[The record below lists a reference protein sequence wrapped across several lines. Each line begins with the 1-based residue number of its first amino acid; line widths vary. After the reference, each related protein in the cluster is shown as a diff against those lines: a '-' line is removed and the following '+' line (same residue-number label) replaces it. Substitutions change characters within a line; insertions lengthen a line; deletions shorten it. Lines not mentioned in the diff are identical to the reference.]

1 MERIAV
7 LGVGG
12 VGGFLAAALAR
23 AGRDVT
29 VVARDVTA
37 SAIERGGL
45 EVESERLGSFQVRVR
60 AVTELPEPADGL
72 IVATKARDLE
82 PALERVAA
90 EPAIVLPL
98 LNGLD
103 HLPPLRE
110 RFGSRAVAGSIRIEA
125 FRTSPTH
132 VVQTSRFLG
141 VDMAS
146 ADGAMRAPLEGLAG
160 ALDAAGVPARVMDS
174 EAQAMWEKLVRLNAL
189 ALTTSAYDL
198 RLGPI
203 RTTPELRDELTACVQ
218 EGVAVATAEGAHV
231 AVAATMG
238 ELDDAHASLG
248 TSMQRDIEAG
258 VEPELDAI
266 AGSVL
271 RAAARHGIDCPTIR
285 RLAERVA
292 ERAGAPAPLGAPR

>member
-1 MERIAV
+1 
-7 LGVGG
+7 
-12 VGGFLAAALAR
+12 
-23 AGRDVT
+23 
-29 VVARDVTA
+29 
-37 SAIERGGL
+37 
-45 EVESERLGSFQVRVR
+45 
-60 AVTELPEPADGL
+60 
-72 IVATKARDLE
+72 
-82 PALERVAA
+82 
-90 EPAIVLPL
+90 
-98 LNGLD
+98 
-103 HLPPLRE
+103 
-110 RFGSRAVAGSIRIEA
+110 
-125 FRTSPTH
+125 
-132 VVQTSRFLG
+132 
-141 VDMAS
+141 
-146 ADGAMRAPLEGLAG
+146 
-160 ALDAAGVPARVMDS
+160 MDS

-266 AGSVL
+266 AGSGL

>member
-1 MERIAV
+1 M
-7 LGVGG
+7 L
-12 VGGFLAAALAR
+12 
-23 AGRDVT
+23 
-29 VVARDVTA
+29 
-37 SAIERGGL
+37 
-45 EVESERLGSFQVRVR
+45 
-60 AVTELPEPADGL
+60 
-72 IVATKARDLE
+72 
-82 PALERVAA
+82 
-90 EPAIVLPL
+90 
-98 LNGLD
+98 
-103 HLPPLRE
+103 LRE

-146 ADGAMRAPLEGLAG
+146 ADGAMRTPLDRLAG
-160 ALDAAGVPARVMDS
+160 ALEAAGVPARVMDS

-218 EGVAVATAEGAHV
+218 EGVAVATAEGADV

-285 RLAERVA
+285 RLAERLA

>member
-45 EVESERLGSFQVRVR
+45 EVESERLGSFEVRVR

-103 HLPPLRE
+103 HLVLLRE

-141 VDMAS
+141 ARTARCAHPSRDS
-146 ADGAMRAPLEGLAG
+146 RGRSRWRAFRPG
-160 ALDAAGVPARVMDS
+160 
-174 EAQAMWEKLVRLNAL
+174 
-189 ALTTSAYDL
+189 
-198 RLGPI
+198 
-203 RTTPELRDELTACVQ
+203 
-218 EGVAVATAEGAHV
+218 
-231 AVAATMG
+231 
-238 ELDDAHASLG
+238 
-248 TSMQRDIEAG
+248 
-258 VEPELDAI
+258 
-266 AGSVL
+266 
-271 RAAARHGIDCPTIR
+271 
-285 RLAERVA
+285 
-292 ERAGAPAPLGAPR
+292 

>member
-1 MERIAV
+1 
-7 LGVGG
+7 
-12 VGGFLAAALAR
+12 
-23 AGRDVT
+23 
-29 VVARDVTA
+29 
-37 SAIERGGL
+37 
-45 EVESERLGSFQVRVR
+45 
-60 AVTELPEPADGL
+60 
-72 IVATKARDLE
+72 
-82 PALERVAA
+82 
-90 EPAIVLPL
+90 
-98 LNGLD
+98 
-103 HLPPLRE
+103 
-110 RFGSRAVAGSIRIEA
+110 
-125 FRTSPTH
+125 
-132 VVQTSRFLG
+132 
-141 VDMAS
+141 
-146 ADGAMRAPLEGLAG
+146 
-160 ALDAAGVPARVMDS
+160 
-174 EAQAMWEKLVRLNAL
+174 MWEKLVRLNAL
-189 ALTTSAYDL
+189 ALTTSAFDL

-203 RTTPELRDELTACVQ
+203 RTTPELRAELTACVQ